1 MANKGKYY
9 ESQFEEATIELLQE
23 ASWKYSFGDE
33 LHRKYTDPLIEEDL
47 RAFLSAQ
54 YSSKNLTASEW
65 DVVIAKLRNVGG
77 QNDYYA
83 AQNAFLLYRDGYD
96 FTYSDGRDVPFKME
110 YIDFEHP
117 DHNIFRC
124 VNQFVMEQGKE
135 NRRPDI
141 LLFVNGIPVC
151 ILELKNPTKEN
162 ATVRDAHVQICTR
175 YMRDIPS
182 LLKYCALAVI
192 SDGAKNELGTPF
204 TPFEFFYEWKKVE
217 NEDKAGQG
225 LDTLRTL
232 IRGALSPSRLLEVL
246 RDYIYFPDPSK
257 EDDTTE
263 IVCRYPQFFAT
274 RKLRNHILHHLRSLG
289 GDGKGGTYFGATGC
303 GKTYTM
309 LFLARQLA
317 LRCKSQL
324 GSPTILII
332 VDREDL
338 ETQSGKLFCRS
349 KRFLEDDA
357 VKVFESRAELAQE
370 MSTRKTGG
378 IYVTTIQKFTDSTGL
393 LTERT
398 NVICMSDEAHRTQN
412 NLGTRL
418 HINDGSKEKN
428 ENANNEKIGARVT
441 YGFAYYLRQA
451 IPNATYVGFTGT
463 PIDETV
469 HVFGKV
475 VDQYTMKESEEDG
488 ITVPIKYDPRLA
500 RVFLNREQAEKVEA
514 YYKLCADEGAT
525 AEDIAKSKAAM
536 SSMQVIIGD
545 EKVLRKVA
553 GDIIEDYQTRTDGVD
568 RLQKA
573 MITCIDRPTAFR
585 LYKLMREIRPQW
597 FEKKKALNELTLT
610 ADEKERLSDV
620 AYVNMVMTRDQN
632 DEKELYDLLG
642 DKEHRKFLDKE
653 FKSEQSNFHIA
664 IVVDM
669 WITGFDVPSLTLLY
683 NDKPLSKHTL
693 IQTISRVNRRFKTK
707 EFGVVVDYIGIREE
721 MKKAMK
727 QYGGSVSP
735 KSDVDAAHE
744 ILQNQ
749 LQLLQEQLSKID
761 FTPFFKGSDLAR
773 LQLIQEAAEYIL
785 ANNIEAKNKV
795 SFLKKFK
802 TYVRRLRSAFN
813 ICNPA
818 GVLTKEETM
827 WSQCF
832 MGIYSYVNKMTAT
845 DHDEE
850 SMNRHVEQM
859 VKEAIVASGVERV
872 IHAGEAENIFGE
884 GFVAELED
892 VPMPHTKFQILCKM
906 VAQAIKAYSKTNKV
920 QAEKFYML
928 LEKTIDAYN
937 TRDKLVFTNAVTQG
951 VVDGVVDI
959 VDKKVNDLT
968 EDLLKLLKDLKADS
982 EKFKELGITFEEKAF
997 FDVLTEVR
1005 DTHQFEYSD
1014 ERCIELAK
1022 KIKVLIDDTA
1032 VYADWLNNSNLRNK
1046 LASQLTILIYKEGYP
1061 PEWDEEVFEKV
1072 LEQVENYKGNRI
1084 AARKLANVEDDQE
1097 VRNLIFN
1104 RLQLDDSTSDLQLQR
1119 EVIENF
1125 GRRYPGMTVNDWRHI
1140 IEDYTPM
1147 IRNASK
1153 AKEVSLQEYKMAAED
1168 EDPRSSL

>member
-23 ASWKYSFGDE
+23 AQWQYTFGDD
-33 LHRKYTDPLIEEDL
+33 LHRKYTDPLIEDDL
-47 RAFLSAQ
+47 RTFLNAQ
-54 YSSKNLTASEW
+54 YSKKQLTDAEMNN
-65 DVVIAKLRNVGG
+65 VVAKIRNVSG

-96 FTYSDGRDVPFKME
+96 FTYSDGRDTPFKLE

-117 DHNIFRC
+117 ERNIFRC

-151 ILELKNPTKEN
+151 IIELKNPTKYN

-182 LLKYCALAVI
+182 LLKYCSIAVI

-217 NEDKAGQG
+217 NEDKAGKG

-246 RDYIYFPDPSK
+246 RDYVYFPDPSK

-274 RKLRNHILHHLRSLG
+274 RKLRNHILHHLRSIG

-317 LRCKSQL
+317 LRCKTQL

-357 VKVFESRAELAQE
+357 VKVFESRRELAEE

-378 IYVTTIQKFTDSTGL
+378 IYITTIQKFAEDTGL
-393 LTERT
+393 LTERA

-412 NLGTRL
+412 NLGARMR
-418 HINDGSKEKN
+418 INDGSKSKDSEATINGN
-428 ENANNEKIGARVT
+428 ENNESIGAKVT
-441 YGFAYYLRQA
+441 YGFATYLRNA
-451 IPNATYVGFTGT
+451 LPNATYVGFTGT

-469 HVFGKV
+469 HVFGRV

-500 RVFLNREQAEKVEA
+500 RVFLNKEQAEKVEE

-525 AEDIAKSKAAM
+525 PEDIERSKKAM

-545 EKVLRKVA
+545 ENVLRKVA
-553 GDIIEDYQTRTDGVD
+553 RDIIDDYQKRTDGVD

-573 MITCIDRPTAFR
+573 MITCIDRPTA
-585 LYKLMREIRPQW
+585 YKLFKIMRELKPEW
-597 FEKKKALNELTLT
+597 FEKKKALNELKLT
-610 ADEKERLSDV
+610 AEEKERLSEI
-620 AYVNMVMTRDQN
+620 AFVNMVMTRDQN
-632 DEKELYDLLG
+632 DEKELYNLLG
-642 DKEHRKFLDKE
+642 DKDYRKYLDKE
-653 FKSEQSNFHIA
+653 FKSEQSNFRIA

-669 WITGFDVPSLTLLY
+669 WITGFDVPSLTMLY

-693 IQTISRVNRRFKTK
+693 IQTISRVNRRYKSK
-707 EFGVVVDYIGIREE
+707 EFGFVIDYIGIREE

-727 QYGGSVSP
+727 QYGGDVSP
-735 KSDVDAAHE
+735 KSDVDVAHE
-744 ILQNQ
+744 ILSNY
-749 LQLLQEQLSKID
+749 LQILREQMAKMD

-785 ANNIEAKNKV
+785 ANNIEKKGEV
-795 SFLKKFK
+795 SFLKRFK
-802 TYVRRLRSAFN
+802 GNVRRLRTAFS

-818 GVLTKEETM
+818 GVLSDEETM

-832 MGIYSYVNKMTAT
+832 MGICSYVNKMTAT

-859 VKEAIVASGVERV
+859 VKEAITASGVERV
-872 IHAGEAENIFGE
+872 MNAGEEENIFGDE
-884 GFVAELED
+884 FVAELED
-892 VPMPHTKFQILCKM
+892 VKMPFTKFQILCKM
-906 VAQAIKAYSKTNKV
+906 VAKAIKAYSKTNKL
-920 QAEKFYML
+920 QAEKFHQL
-928 LEKTIDAYN
+928 LEKTIEEYN
-937 TRDKLVFTNAVTQG
+937 SRDNLTFTNEVTQD
-951 VVDGVVDI
+951 VVDGVVNI
-959 VDKKVNDLT
+959 VEDKVNKLS
-968 EDLLKLLKDLKADS
+968 EQLLQLLKDLKADS

-1005 DTHQFEYSD
+1005 DTHKFEYSD

-1022 KIKVLIDDTA
+1022 KIKLLIDDTA

-1046 LASQLTILIYKEGYP
+1046 LASQLTVLIYKEGYP

-1072 LEQVENYKGNRI
+1072 LEQVENYKKNEVIDKVRWISDNFDPEKTVININIGNHYHE
-1084 AARKLANVEDDQE
+1084 KVEQVVNVEQ
-1097 VRNLIFN
+1097 
-1104 RLQLDDSTSDLQLQR
+1104 
-1119 EVIENF
+1119 
-1125 GRRYPGMTVNDWRHI
+1125 P
-1140 IEDYTPM
+1140 
-1147 IRNASK
+1147 
-1153 AKEVSLQEYKMAAED
+1153 KE
-1168 EDPRSSL
+1168 